1 MNWRI
6 RLTFLERNAMEGNI
20 KFSVILSKRAAN
32 EVTDSWKW
40 YEERQNG
47 LGDRF
52 FKESIAHI
60 NLIEKFPERYSCKY
74 KLYRETSLT
83 IFPYAIIYKINK
95 RKKIVQ
101 VVSVFHSSRN
111 PAKRYK

>member
-1 MNWRI
+1 
-6 RLTFLERNAMEGNI
+6 MEGNI

-52 FKESIAHI
+52 FDDLISHL
-60 NLIEKFPERYSCKY
+60 NLIEKFPDRYSCKY
-74 KLYRETSLT
+74 KLYREKCLAV
-83 IFPYAIIYKINK
+83 FPYVIIYKINK

-111 PAKRYK
+111 HAKRYK

>member
-1 MNWRI
+1 M
-6 RLTFLERNAMEGNI
+6 TFLERNAMESNI

-32 EVTDSWKW
+32 EVTNSWKW

-52 FKESIAHI
+52 LIELVAQL
-60 NLIEKFPERYSCKY
+60 NLIEKFPERYSCKF
-74 KLYRETSLT
+74 KLYRETSLA
-83 IFPYAIIYKINK
+83 IFPFAIIYKINK

-101 VVSVFHSSRN
+101 VVTVFHSSRN